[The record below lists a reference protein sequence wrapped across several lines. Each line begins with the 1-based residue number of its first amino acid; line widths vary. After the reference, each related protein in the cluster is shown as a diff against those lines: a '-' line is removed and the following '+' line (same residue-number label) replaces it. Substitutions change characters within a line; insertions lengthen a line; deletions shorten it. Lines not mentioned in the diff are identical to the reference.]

1 MNESIYMCIYIYM
14 YTLGALAFGC
24 GVHVEKGVLRVERA
38 CSKFYSERQV

>member
-1 MNESIYMCIYIYM
+1 MNQYIYIYICV

-38 CSKFYSERQV
+38 C